1 MSSKKRVALLRH
13 PKFNLSLADSRLSP
27 DGRWIA
33 FPVPFAPHRS
43 RLAVAR
49 VTGTVIEN
57 ERDWTYLMPETLNSF
72 QPEWS
77 PNGEWLYFLSDQ
89 TGRLAVWA
97 LRLPSEMKTQRAPK
111 RILDFP
117 GVRVT
122 IAEMRPR
129 DIGLTVARDKLALA
143 VAEYSGT
150 IWSVRP

>member
-1 MSSKKRVALLRH
+1 
-13 PKFNLSLADSRLSP
+13 

-49 VTGTVIEN
+49 VSGTVIEN
-57 ERDWTYLMPETLNSF
+57 ERDWTYLAPETIDSS

-77 PNGEWLYFLSDQ
+77 PDGRWLYFLSDQ

-97 LRLPSEMKTQRAPK
+97 LRLSAEGKSQAAPK
-111 RILDFP
+111 LILDFP
-117 GVRVT
+117 GMLLS

-143 VAEYSGT
+143 VAEYGGT
-150 IWSVRP
+150 IWCLEP